1 MSVRGL
7 VAAAMLVVGTG
18 VPVDASGPVRFACSA
33 EVSPR
38 VVSAG
43 ATDQRFTLTVRNGP
57 DLPSVFSVEEINLL
71 RIQAPYD
78 LPDWP
83 PIAVVLP
90 TSAGGPSPWTAR
102 VVGNPPMILYEQGRI
117 SLGSRTTFWTVADI
131 TDHRGTFEWIVEASR
146 DEGRTLQFCSPEFPG
161 ALDITVT

>member
-1 MSVRGL
+1 MSARTVI
-7 VAAAMLVVGTG
+7 VAATLVLG
-18 VPVDASGPVRFACSA
+18 VSIPADASGPVRFACSA

-43 ATDQRFTLTVRNGP
+43 ATGQRFTLTVMNGP
-57 DLPSVFSVEEINLL
+57 ELPSVPSVEEINLL

-83 PIAVVLP
+83 PIPVVLP

-102 VVGNPPMILYEQGRI
+102 IFGNTPMIAYEHGRI
-117 SLGSRTTFWTVADI
+117 PLGSQQTFWTVADI
-131 TDHRGTFEWIVEASR
+131 TDHRGTFEWIVEGSR
-146 DEGRTLQFCSPEFPG
+146 DEGRTLQFCRPEFTG
-161 ALDITVT
+161 ALDITVR